1 MFESYKEPAKRDYT
15 AVPTKAQYDSFE
27 TSLQFLSSKYDSLSS
42 SEAEIKSE
50 MNNLRTRLA
59 EISSKVDSVGDAQD
73 YSQVHSICQVQDYSY
88 QYNIKIV
95 SLPERSNTESAIETS
110 CVNLV
115 VYTICVNLFKSI
127 GADVN
132 IGDIDIAHRV
142 PSRSQDGRPRP
153 IICKFARRIVKD
165 DVMNR
170 RKDISKVNSSA
181 RIFDH
186 LTPKQQHI
194 LFESK
199 KFKEQNSYQYC

>member
-1 MFESYKEPAKRDYT
+1 MFGSYKEPAKRDYT

-59 EISSKVDSVGDAQD
+59 EISSKVDSVGDTLD
-73 YSQVHSICQVQDYSY
+73 QVQDYSY
-88 QYNIKIV
+88 QYNIKIA

-110 CVNLV
+110 S
-115 VYTICVNLFKSI
+115 ICVNLFKSI

-153 IICKFARRIVKD
+153 IICKFAR
-165 DVMNR
+165 
-170 RKDISKVNSSA
+170 
-181 RIFDH
+181 
-186 LTPKQQHI
+186 
-194 LFESK
+194 
-199 KFKEQNSYQYC
+199 

>member
-1 MFESYKEPAKRDYT
+1 M
-15 AVPTKAQYDSFE
+15 
-27 TSLQFLSSKYDSLSS
+27 
-42 SEAEIKSE
+42 
-50 MNNLRTRLA
+50 
-59 EISSKVDSVGDAQD
+59 DSVRDALD
-73 YSQVHSICQVQDYSY
+73 QVQDYSY

-95 SLPERSNTESAIETS
+95 GLPERSNTESAIETS
-110 CVNLV
+110 SV
-115 VYTICVNLFKSI
+115 CVNLFKSI
-127 GADVN
+127 GAHVN

-153 IICKFARRIVKD
+153 KICKFACRIVKD

-199 KFKEQNSYQYC
+199 KFKEQTSYQYCWTKNSAVYLNRATHFARTREIGLVVKN